1 MWELGKAS
9 WKDMIC
15 ESRPVGDEGAMVA
28 SREIALWAERG
39 PVIKAPRQRHAWHVQ
54 GTVRGP
60 MWLGQ

>member
-1 MWELGKAS
+1 
-9 WKDMIC
+9 MIC

-28 SREIALWAERG
+28 SRERALWAERG

-60 MWLGQ
+60 VWLGQ